1 MNEQISALMDDEIAA
16 EDAAHIITSVQSS
29 KQAADMWSQY
39 HLIGDAMRGNHLLS
53 ADFKKN
59 LMQKLDAEATVLS
72 PNAAS
77 AIAPSPQPKRSIKN
91 HIPASWSIA
100 ASCAAVMVVGWM
112 AVSQQSQPGNTL
124 APMEVAQSIPA
135 EYLMAH
141 QSSAPSASSYYIQP
155 VNYAE

>member
-1 MNEQISALMDDEIAA
+1 MARGWASNRGGMSVL
-16 EDAAHIITSVQSS
+16 SVQP
-29 KQAADMWSQY
+29 
-39 HLIGDAMRGNHLLS
+39 R
-53 ADFKKN
+53 
-59 LMQKLDAEATVLS
+59 
-72 PNAAS
+72 
-77 AIAPSPQPKRSIKN
+77 
-91 HIPASWSIA
+91 PASDPGV
-100 ASCAAVMVVGWM
+100 AVSSRLRWHAGVNLLVVGWM